1 MGPPKRKAPA
11 LDVPRKDEDPAE
23 RKRVLNVLAQR
34 RYRQKRKEHLNKL
47 EAASLSTAAEIEAE
61 SVPLDASKKDL
72 DVNQQRCNLL
82 PPEQARTPCLQ
93 DFQEA
98 FPPDIYDEEVPI
110 TTGYNAFD
118 HAIAFPDDLQLSD
131 NLWSLPSLPSSP
143 QPSSHTSSLTSFSS
157 PTSATTSPPTTL
169 TFPDENNLAI
179 PSLDLMRGAHSIALR
194 LGLLPDM
201 WDLEAISPFVHPENA
216 FANYSHLPKNLQP
229 TALQRRV
236 PHHPLVDILPWPTVR
251 DKMLLV
257 FATPVEI
264 RPPAAAKPTALVD
277 FVYDLEDAAEGSRI
291 HGDDPFSDQNWEVGE
306 KLFRDWWWAFDSQ
319 VIARSNALRRERG
332 APLLGRGTGVV
343 LGEVS

>member
-23 RKRVLNVLAQR
+23 RKRILNVLAQR

-47 EAASLSTAAEIEAE
+47 EAATLSSTANSEAE
-61 SVPLDASKKDL
+61 RDL
-72 DVNQQRCNLL
+72 VDSQRNHPDVNQRQFNSL
-82 PPEQARTPCLQ
+82 PPEQAKTPCLQ

-98 FPPDIYDEEVPI
+98 FPPDIFDEQVPI
-110 TTGYNAFD
+110 GNGYNAFD
-118 HAIAFPDDLQLSD
+118 HAIAFPDDLQLTDS
-131 NLWSLPSLPSSP
+131 LWPLPSLPSSP
-143 QPSSHTSSLTSFSS
+143 RSSHTSSLTSFSS
-157 PTSATTSPPTTL
+157 PTSSNASPPNAIS
-169 TFPDENNLAI
+169 FPDEHNLGI

-194 LGLLPDM
+194 LGLLPMM
-201 WDLEAISPFVHPENA
+201 WDLEG
-216 FANYSHLPKNLQP
+216 P

-236 PHHPLVDILPWPTVR
+236 PHHPLVDLLPWPTVR

-257 FATPVEI
+257 FSTPVEI

-332 APLLGRGTGVV
+332 APLLGRGTGIV
-343 LGEVS
+343 LGEVT